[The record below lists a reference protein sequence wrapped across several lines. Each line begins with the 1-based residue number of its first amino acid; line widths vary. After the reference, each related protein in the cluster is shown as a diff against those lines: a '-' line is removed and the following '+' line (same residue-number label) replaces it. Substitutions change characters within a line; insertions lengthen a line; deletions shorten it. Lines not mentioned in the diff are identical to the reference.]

1 VIERAGTKDP
11 DPSARRDGGVDR
23 ILLTVQ
29 ARTLLPAANLMSEK
43 ATVQTETPVSSD
55 EVAAAGRLIEL
66 AMRELKSL
74 GDDKPAGT
82 NEKLAFRAD
91 GSPLKISPRRV

>member
-29 ARTLLPAANLMSEK
+29 ARTLLPTANLSEK
-43 ATVQTETPVSSD
+43 APVQTETPVSSD

-66 AMRELKSL
+66 AMRESKSL
-74 GDDKPAGT
+74 GDEKPAGT
-82 NEKLAFRAD
+82 NEKLASRAD
-91 GSPLKISPRRV
+91 GSPLKINPWRV

>member
-1 VIERAGTKDP
+1 VIERVGTKDP

-29 ARTLLPAANLMSEK
+29 ARMRLPAANLMSEK
-43 ATVQTETPVSSD
+43 APVQTETPASSD
-55 EVAAAGRLIEL
+55 EVAAAGRLNEL
-66 AMRELKSL
+66 AMRNRTL

-82 NEKLAFRAD
+82 NEKLASRAD
-91 GSPLKISPRRV
+91 GSSP

>member
-1 VIERAGTKDP
+1 MIERAGTKDP

-29 ARTLLPAANLMSEK
+29 ARTLLPAANNLMSEK
-43 ATVQTETPVSSD
+43 APVQTETPVSSD

-82 NEKLAFRAD
+82 NEKLASRAD
-91 GSPLKISPRRV
+91 GSSP

>member
-11 DPSARRDGGVDR
+11 DPRARRDGGVDR

-29 ARTLLPAANLMSEK
+29 ARMLPAANLMSEK
-43 ATVQTETPVSSD
+43 APVQTETPASSD

-66 AMRELKSL
+66 AMRESKSL

-82 NEKLAFRAD
+82 NEKLASRAD
-91 GSPLKISPRRV
+91 GSPLKINPWRV